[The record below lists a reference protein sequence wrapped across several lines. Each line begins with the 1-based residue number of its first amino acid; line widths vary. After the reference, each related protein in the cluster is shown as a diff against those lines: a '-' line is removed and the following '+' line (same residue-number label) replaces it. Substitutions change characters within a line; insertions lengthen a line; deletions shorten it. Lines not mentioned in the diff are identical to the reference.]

1 MPGFNYGGKG
11 DGTNWSSE
19 RGTGPEPG
27 GGDKGHSGDRDRGG
41 AGVGNSPE
49 QQQIAAIQN
58 DPALRMKLEAVIK
71 AARRINPDAK
81 LHIESVSPS
90 GTLSLS
96 ATGLTAEQAK
106 HIGLGGLVMGVN
118 AKGVTVAI
126 GDIETGHARKPST
139 PGKGGNNGLNA
150 GQIGASSLGSFV
162 TDSHRDRPV
171 SGWHG
176 NGKTG
181 EFSTTRTTGS
191 YYGFHHL
198 KVEKQDGVATYNL
211 YYKANKNRPAFIAV
225 VRGDNLNAMEVKYAN
240 GKPVKSPGSVK
251 TVVKEFVEYQNAEL
265 KAIKD
270 GVSLAAGLT
279 TDIAEKIGAKYAK
292 LAKDL
297 EAGIQG
303 KYIRNVQDAEKTYE
317 QLTKGL
323 NKKLKAQDK
332 AAIVAWLKMIDAEQY
347 ARNARVLGKVFTGVD
362 WAIKGADLVNAAIEG
377 FSTGNWKAF
386 RNQLEALGLSIGAG
400 YTLSAIAAFFAPT
413 LVSSTVGIFAFAYL
427 FGWATSYIDAERAG
441 ELEKWVADL

>member
-58 DPALRMKLEAVIK
+58 DPALRMKLAAVIK

-96 ATGLTAEQAK
+96 ATGLTADQAK

-198 KVEKQDGVATYNL
+198 KVEKQDGVATYSL

-251 TVVKEFVEYQNAEL
+251 TIVKDFVEYQNAEL

-270 GVSLAAGLT
+270 GVSLAAGINK
-279 TDIAEKIGAKYAK
+279 DIAEKIGAKYAK

-347 ARNARVLGKVFTGVD
+347 ARNAR
-362 WAIKGADLVNAAIEG
+362 
-377 FSTGNWKAF
+377 
-386 RNQLEALGLSIGAG
+386 
-400 YTLSAIAAFFAPT
+400 
-413 LVSSTVGIFAFAYL
+413 
-427 FGWATSYIDAERAG
+427 
-441 ELEKWVADL
+441 

>member
-1 MPGFNYGGKG
+1 
-11 DGTNWSSE
+11 
-19 RGTGPEPG
+19 
-27 GGDKGHSGDRDRGG
+27 
-41 AGVGNSPE
+41 
-49 QQQIAAIQN
+49 
-58 DPALRMKLEAVIK
+58 MKLEAVIK

-139 PGKGGNNGLNA
+139 PSKGGNNGLNA

-251 TVVKEFVEYQNAEL
+251 TIVKEFVEYQNAEL

-270 GVSLAAGLT
+270 GVSLAAGINK
-279 TDIAEKIGAKYAK
+279 DIAEKIGAKYAK

-332 AAIVAWLKMIDAEQY
+332 AAIVTWLKMIDAEQY

>member
-1 MPGFNYGGKG
+1 
-11 DGTNWSSE
+11 
-19 RGTGPEPG
+19 
-27 GGDKGHSGDRDRGG
+27 
-41 AGVGNSPE
+41 
-49 QQQIAAIQN
+49 
-58 DPALRMKLEAVIK
+58 
-71 AARRINPDAK
+71 
-81 LHIESVSPS
+81 
-90 GTLSLS
+90 
-96 ATGLTAEQAK
+96 
-106 HIGLGGLVMGVN
+106 VMGVN
-118 AKGVTVAI
+118 AKGGTVAI
-126 GDIETGHARKPST
+126 GDIETGHARKPSS

-171 SGWHG
+171 SGWYG

-198 KVEKQDGVATYNL
+198 KVEKQDGVATYSL

-251 TVVKEFVEYQNAEL
+251 TIVKEFVEYQNAEL

-270 GVSLAAGLT
+270 GVSLAAGINK
-279 TDIAEKIGAKYAK
+279 DIAEKIGAKYAK

>member
-1 MPGFNYGGKG
+1 
-11 DGTNWSSE
+11 
-19 RGTGPEPG
+19 
-27 GGDKGHSGDRDRGG
+27 
-41 AGVGNSPE
+41 
-49 QQQIAAIQN
+49 
-58 DPALRMKLEAVIK
+58 MKLAAVIK

-96 ATGLTAEQAK
+96 ATGLTADQAK
-106 HIGLGGLVMGVN
+106 HIGLGGLVMGGN
-118 AKGVTVAI
+118 SKGVTVAI

-198 KVEKQDGVATYNL
+198 KVEKQDGVATYSL

-251 TVVKEFVEYQNAEL
+251 TIVKDFVEYQNAEL

-270 GVSLAAGLT
+270 GVSLAAGINK
-279 TDIAEKIGAKYAK
+279 DIAEKIGAKYAK

-303 KYIRNVQDAEKTYE
+303 KYIRNVQDVEKTYE

-400 YTLSAIAAFFAPT
+400 YTLSVIAAFFAPT

-427 FGWATSYIDAERAG
+427 FGWATSYIDAALAG
-441 ELEKWVADL
+441 ELEKFILEM